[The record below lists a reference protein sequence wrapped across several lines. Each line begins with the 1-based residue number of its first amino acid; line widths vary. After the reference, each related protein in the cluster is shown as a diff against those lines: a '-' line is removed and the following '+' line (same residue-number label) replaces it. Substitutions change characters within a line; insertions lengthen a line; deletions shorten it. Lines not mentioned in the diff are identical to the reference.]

1 MHYKYQYIRSDL
13 KSLLLKR
20 LVWLLTFFFLSGLF
34 SACNP
39 FSKFDY
45 DAGYK
50 AGYLDGYNAAKKEFA
65 PQIISEPTLPGQKEE
80 KTEKE
85 KQVKTDTS
93 IPHKVIQV
101 LGFIRAKNKAPI
113 GYEGGRRFGNYEKL
127 LPERDAAGNVINY
140 REWDV
145 NPKTE
150 GKNRGAQRLVTGSD
164 GRAWYTGDHYHSFTE
179 VK

>member
-1 MHYKYQYIRSDL
+1 MRHWYQYIRSEF
-13 KSLLLKR
+13 KPLLLNR
-20 LVWLLTFFFLSGLF
+20 FLLVFTCFLLSTFFL
-34 SACNP
+34 ACNP

-50 AGYLDGYNAAKKEFA
+50 AGYLDGYNGAKKEFA
-65 PQIISEPTLPGQKEE
+65 PQVISEPTLPGQKEE
-80 KTEKE
+80 TAEQKHK
-85 KQVKTDTS
+85 VRPDTS
-93 IPHKVIQV
+93 IPQKVIQV

-113 GYEGGRRFGNYEKL
+113 GYEGGRYFGNYEKL
-127 LPERDAAGNVINY
+127 LPERDAAGNVISY

-145 NPKTE
+145 NPKTA

-164 GRAWYTGDHYHSFTE
+164 GRAWYTSDHYNSFRE

>member
-1 MHYKYQYIRSDL
+1 MRYWYQHIRSDF

-20 LVWLLTFFFLSGLF
+20 GALLLTCLLLSGLF
-34 SACNP
+34 SGCNP

-50 AGYLDGYNAAKKEFA
+50 TGYLDGYNAAKKEFA
-65 PQIISEPTLPGQKEE
+65 PQIISAPALPGQKEE
-80 KTEKE
+80 TAEK
-85 KQVKTDTS
+85 KQQVKTDTS
-93 IPHKVIQV
+93 VPQKVIQV
-101 LGFIRAKNKAPI
+101 LGFIRAKNKPPI

-150 GKNRGAQRLVTGSD
+150 GKNRGTQRLVTGSD
-164 GRAWYTGDHYHSFTE
+164 GRAWYTGDHYNSFTE
-179 VK
+179 IK